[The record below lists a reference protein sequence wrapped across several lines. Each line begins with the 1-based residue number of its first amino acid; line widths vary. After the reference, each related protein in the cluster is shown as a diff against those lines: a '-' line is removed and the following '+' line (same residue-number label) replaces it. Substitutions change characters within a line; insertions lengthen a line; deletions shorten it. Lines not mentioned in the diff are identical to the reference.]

1 MAFLFDKNYVI
12 SYNIYESDNM
22 KEKLLELA
30 NNSYSPYSKF
40 RVATILVMKDG
51 TEIKGVNVENAAY
64 GSSICSERSAIVSA
78 ISLGYKKEDFKELHC
93 MCADSN
99 RISTSCFG
107 CRQVISEFFDKT
119 AKLYFYSNNGEVK
132 IYTVEELCPYP
143 FNSEDLK

>member
-1 MAFLFDKNYVI
+1 
-12 SYNIYESDNM
+12 M

-30 NNSYSPYSKF
+30 NNSYSPYSNF

-78 ISLGYKKEDFKELHC
+78 ISQGYKKGDFKELHC

-99 RISTSCFG
+99 RISTSCFA
-107 CRQVISEFFDKT
+107 CRQVIVELFDKEDD
-119 AKLYFYSNNGEVK
+119 LYFYANNGEYKKYKVK
-132 IYTVEELCPYP
+132 ELCPYP
-143 FNSEDLK
+143 FDEDDLK